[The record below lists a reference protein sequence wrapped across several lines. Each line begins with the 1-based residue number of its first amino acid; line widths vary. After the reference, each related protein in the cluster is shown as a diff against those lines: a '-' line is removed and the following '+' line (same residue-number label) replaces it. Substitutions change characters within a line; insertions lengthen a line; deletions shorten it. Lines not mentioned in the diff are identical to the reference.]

1 MWGWGGGC
9 CQTETK
15 FLGIHPNAASRNTKA
30 IHCDFDFTRD
40 DDDDDIEYGAGV
52 RAPHTDVYRHYDAT
66 EKKLYLPNMEKYGDA
81 LAHWPIGIMATGPNT
96 FT

>member
-1 MWGWGGGC
+1 MGVGRGC

-15 FLGIHPNAASRNTKA
+15 FLGIYPNAVSRNTKA

-40 DDDDDIEYGAGV
+40 DDDDDVENDARE

-66 EKKLYLPNMEKYGDA
+66 EKKLSVQKMEKYGDG
-81 LAHWPIGIMATGPNT
+81 LAHWPIGITANGPNT